1 MMNQN
6 ILSDSNCK
14 AVNSV
19 SVNPMVSLCKKGIFA
34 KVGDKM
40 EIVPLRQCMDICA
53 SGHLK
58 SNKKNENP
66 VIMPYM
72 SKSFLTLNSN
82 EYDVKQSKCDG
93 IVFVDIDECNECG
106 LSDHFYERFEDI
118 CSYIPNLLCMHFSCR
133 HNLHLF
139 LYDPKVV
146 DFNSFNERR
155 LIWSAYVAKAIK
167 EVLGFDVRKLKEGK
181 MDGHQQVT
189 QKFYIND
196 SPYKWNGKCC
206 AYDLSVDDVD
216 RLKRE
221 YPDILLN
228 VDKKRRITR
237 TTQSSRSITG
247 NGGIVVNK
255 EYSILG
261 YSGFDARSVIGPAI
275 YYHFNKD
282 EDKTYEFLSK
292 NYSNDPESGAPAI
305 WAQLQNMIRNN
316 TVEHLYRKQVEQYLF
331 GGIADKETVVL
342 EHNQYLNDVISK
354 DDLSDKYIYIK
365 ANPGAG
371 KTELMKKLLVENDNI
386 MLLQCTKALRDGKQQ
401 GIEDYTFG
409 NLQDINNTGKVHT
422 TIDGFVN
429 QCSFI
434 DLSRHMIIVDES
446 HLLEDYIGID
456 GRREKIKGLLE
467 LLSKARQIVFM
478 SATPNSDI
486 TLYPFKLK
494 SYIKEQNPKIIVQ
507 THPLAYEGKGS
518 KENARYS
525 HMIEFISGLVKKGEK
540 VIVYSNKH
548 QEQWKKYGFAEM
560 ENVTYFNSNDY
571 NSTGVQSI
579 LKDNKLINPITLA
592 TKYLGV
598 GVEVKNEQRVHIV
611 FDLNEGWN
619 WDFIVQALGRPRDA
633 EEIIVECFHN
643 EEWTGHN
650 PMFTKEKEKIKSA
663 LRYLVPNI
671 ADDNQQSIN
680 LIAARMLG
688 IFDHKWSSTTETH
701 RMEMLVLGNKV
712 NERNVVSPY
721 DIDLFT
727 TLPYK
732 QIDVKRMDTEI
743 VDTDGKKRRNRE
755 ENELVY
761 TLLNKDKSWW
771 DSIDNRTFD
780 EIFDYENLPYV
791 DRRNARKIITC
802 FKKLRRWGV
811 DVNLLVPYM
820 EVRKAVKCMMTL
832 IQYCA
837 GQEGEYVLKEF
848 EGCEV
853 ALENINKD
861 FKEIKK
867 VFSPAFIS
875 HMQERISKYK
885 SEEQERSERSMERYE
900 SSTGE
905 EQTNAFIDWCMSGHV
920 CSLWDLGDHS
930 ILDTDYTNERWNTF
944 MNEGK
949 GQGRKVSAK
958 LNGQKG
964 GRKQE
969 AVTIVNANDGSFK
982 TFASKQEC
990 KDFLNLSNATFCKFL
1005 QGKKVREVEWYI
1017 CA

>member
-1 MMNQN
+1 MTNKN

-19 SVNPMVSLCKKGIFA
+19 SVNPMVSLCKKGIYA

-72 SKSFLTLNSN
+72 SNHLLTLSSN
-82 EYDVKQSKCDG
+82 QYDVKKCKCDG
-93 IVFVDIDECNECG
+93 IVFVDIDKSYECG
-106 LSDHFYERFEDI
+106 LSYHFYKRFKEI
-118 CSYIPNLLCMHFSCR
+118 CSHIPNLLCMHFSHS

-139 LYDPKVV
+139 LYDPKVM
-146 DFNSFNERR
+146 DFNSYNERR
-155 LIWSAYVAKAIK
+155 LLWNAYVAKAIK
-167 EVLGFDVRKLKEGK
+167 EVLDFNVMKHQDM
-181 MDGHQQVT
+181 MDAHQQVT
-189 QKFYIND
+189 QKFLIND
-196 SPYKWNGKCC
+196 SPYKWNAKCR
-206 AYDLSVDDVD
+206 AYDMPVDVVD
-216 RLKRE
+216 GLKRE
-221 YPDILLN
+221 YPEMLLN
-228 VDKKRRITR
+228 VDKKRKITR
-237 TTQSSRSITG
+237 TTQSFKSITG

-255 EYSILG
+255 EYYILG
-261 YSGFDARSVIGPAI
+261 YNGFDARSVIGPAV

-282 EDKTYEFLSK
+282 EDKTYEYLSK
-292 NYSNDPESGAPAI
+292 NYSNDSESGAPAI

-331 GGIADKETVVL
+331 GGIADKDTVVL
-342 EHNQYLNDVISK
+342 KQDQYLNDVISK
-354 DDLSDKYIYIK
+354 EDLSDKYIYIK
-365 ANPGAG
+365 ANPGTG
-371 KTELMKKLLVENDNI
+371 KTELIKKLLVENDNT
-386 MLLQCTKALRDGKQQ
+386 MLLQCTRALRDGKQQ
-401 GIEDYTFG
+401 GIEQYTYG
-409 NLQDINNTGKVHT
+409 NWENIIDKDRMHT

-429 QCSFI
+429 QCLFM
-434 DLSRHMIIVDES
+434 DLSKHMIVVDES

-456 GRREKIKGLLE
+456 GRREKIKELLG
-467 LLSKARQIVFM
+467 LLSKAKQIIFM

-494 SYIKEQNPKIIVQ
+494 SYIKEQPQDIMVY
-507 THPLAYEGKGS
+507 THPLTFEGKGS
-518 KENARYS
+518 RENARYS
-525 HMIEFISGLVKKGEK
+525 HMIEFISGLVEKGEK

-592 TKYLGV
+592 TRYLGV
-598 GVEVKNEQRVHIV
+598 GVEIKNEKRVHIV

-633 EEIIVECFHN
+633 EKIIVECFHN

-650 PMFTKEKEKIKSA
+650 PMTAKEQDKIKSA
-663 LRYLVPNI
+663 LRYLIPNTT
-671 ADDNQQSIN
+671 DNNQQSIN
-680 LIAARMLG
+680 LIAARILG
-688 IFDHKWSSTTETH
+688 IFDHKWGSTTEIQ

-712 NERNVVSPY
+712 NERNVISPY
-721 DIDLFT
+721 DMDLFA

-732 QIDVKRMDTEI
+732 QISVERLDTEI
-743 VDTDGKKRRNRE
+743 VDTDGKERRFRE
-755 ENELVY
+755 EDELLY
-761 TLLNKDKSWW
+761 TLLNKDESWW
-771 DSIDNRTFD
+771 SSIENSTYD
-780 EIFDYENLPYV
+780 EIFDWENLPYV
-791 DRRNARKIITC
+791 DRLNARKIIKC
-802 FKKLRRWGV
+802 FRKLRGFGV
-811 DVNLLVPYM
+811 DVNVLVPYM
-820 EVRKAVKCMMTL
+820 EVRKAEKYMMTL

-861 FKEIKK
+861 FKEIQK

-920 CSLWDLGDHS
+920 CSLWDLGDQL

-944 MNEGK
+944 MNAGK

-969 AVTIVNANDGSFK
+969 AVTIANANDGSLK

-990 KDFLNLSNATFCKFL
+990 KDFLNLASATFCKFL
-1005 QGKKVREVEWYI
+1005 QGKKVRKVEWYI

>member
-1 MMNQN
+1 METQN
-6 ILSDSNCK
+6 HSWESNCK

-19 SVNPMVSLCKKGIFA
+19 SVNPMVSLCKKGIYA

-53 SGHLK
+53 SGSLK
-58 SNKKNENP
+58 SNEKNENP

-72 SKSFLTLNSN
+72 SNHLLTLSSN
-82 EYDVKQSKCDG
+82 QYDVKKCKCDG
-93 IVFVDIDECNECG
+93 IVFVDIDKSYECG
-106 LSDHFYERFEDI
+106 LSYHFYKRFKEI
-118 CSYIPNLLCMHFSCR
+118 CSHIPNLLCMHFSHS

-167 EVLGFDVRKLKEGK
+167 EVLGFDVMKHQDM
-181 MDGHQQVT
+181 MDAHQQVT
-189 QKFYIND
+189 QKFLIND
-196 SPYKWNGKCC
+196 SPYKWNDKCC
-206 AYDLSVDDVD
+206 AYDLPVDVVD
-216 RLKRE
+216 GLKRE

-371 KTELMKKLLVENDNI
+371 KTELIKKLLVENNNI
-386 MLLQCTKALRDGKQQ
+386 IFLQLTRALRDGKKQ
-401 GIEDYTFG
+401 GIEVLTYG
-409 NLQDINNTGKVHT
+409 NSEFIKNTEKAHT
-422 TIDGFVN
+422 TIDVFVN

-434 DLSRHMIIVDES
+434 DLSKHMIVVDES

-467 LLSKARQIVFM
+467 LLSKAKQIVFM

-486 TLYPFKLK
+486 ILYPFKLK
-494 SYIKEQNPKIIVQ
+494 SYIKEQNQKIIVH
-507 THPLAYEGKGS
+507 THPLTFEGKGS
-518 KENARYS
+518 IENARYS
-525 HMIEFISGLVKKGEK
+525 HMIKFINKLVEKGEK
-540 VIVYSNKH
+540 VIVYSNKY
-548 QEQWKKYGFAEM
+548 QEQWKKYGFAESN
-560 ENVTYFNSNDY
+560 NVTYFNSNDY
-571 NSTGVQSI
+571 NSVGVQSI

-598 GVEVKNEQRVHIV
+598 GVEIKKEKRVHIV
-611 FDLNEGWN
+611 FDLNEGWK

-663 LRYLVPNI
+663 LRCLIPDTANN
-671 ADDNQQSIN
+671 DQQPIN

-688 IFDHKWSSTTETH
+688 IFDNKWGSTTEIQ

-712 NERNVVSPY
+712 NERNVISPY

-743 VDTDGKKRRNRE
+743 IDTDGKKRRVRE

-761 TLLNKDKSWW
+761 TLLDKDKSWW
-771 DSIDNRTFD
+771 DSIDNRTYD

-791 DRRNARKIITC
+791 DRLNARKIIKC
-802 FKKLRRWGV
+802 FRKLRGVGV

-867 VFSPAFIS
+867 MFSPAFIS

-930 ILDTDYTNERWNTF
+930 ILDTHYTNERWNTF
-944 MNEGK
+944 VNSGK
-949 GQGRKVSAK
+949 GQCRKVSAK

-969 AVTIVNANDGSFK
+969 AVTIVNANDGSLK

-990 KDFLNLSNATFCKFL
+990 KDFLNLASATFCKFL
-1005 QGKKVREVEWYI
+1005 QGKKVRKVDWYI